1 MSCEKFREQIPEC
14 LAGRLESSARE
25 KLIAHLELCS
35 ACRADMAQIGAV
47 WRGLESLPVAEPDP
61 AMRPRFMEVL
71 EAYQAGMEQGRER
84 TVVGGKSPATSHWWM
99 AGWWPAKAVWQ
110 TALAVVLLVGGGF
123 GEHYLARP
131 RTANPEIATLQA
143 QVENLRQTVA
153 LSMLQDQSSSS
164 RIRGVSY
171 ASQVQRPDSH
181 TEQALLS
188 ALNHDANINVRL
200 RVVDALENLAGH
212 PDIQRALVD
221 SLPLQDSPLVQVAVI
236 DVLTEV
242 NDKAALPALRQLAAD
257 TKTDDA
263 VRQRAAAGVK
273 KLEVS
278 K

>member
-84 TVVGGKSPATSHWWM
+84 TVVDGKSPATSHWWM

>member
-71 EAYQAGMEQGRER
+71 EAYQAGMEQARER
-84 TVVGGKSPATSHWWM
+84 TVVDASPAKSHWWM

-110 TALAVVLLVGGGF
+110 TALAVVLLLGGGF

-171 ASQVQRPDSH
+171 ASQVQRPDSQI
-181 TEQALLS
+181 EQALLS

-200 RVVDALENLAGH
+200 RAVDALENLAGH

-242 NDKAALPALRQLAAD
+242 NGKAALPALRQLAAD
-257 TKTDDA
+257 GKTDDA

>member
-1 MSCEKFREQIPEC
+1 MSCERFREQIPEC
-14 LAGRLESSARE
+14 LAGRLENGARE

-35 ACRADMAQIGAV
+35 ACRADMAEIGTV
-47 WRGLESLPVAEPDP
+47 WRGLESLPVAEPDA
-61 AMRPRFMEVL
+61 AMRSRFVEVL

-84 TVVGGKSPATSHWWM
+84 AVVGGRSHWWM

-110 TALAVVLLVGGGF
+110 TALAVVLLLGGGL
-123 GEHYLARP
+123 GGHYLARP
-131 RTANPEIATLQA
+131 RTAAPEMALLQA

-171 ASQVQRPDSH
+171 ASQVQPPDRQI
-181 TEQALLS
+181 EQALLYTV
-188 ALNHDANINVRL
+188 NHDANVNVRL
-200 RVVDALENLAGH
+200 RAVDALENLAGN

-221 SLPLQDSPLVQVAVI
+221 ALPLQDSPLVEIALI

-242 NDKAALPALRQLAAD
+242 NDKASVPALRQLAEDA
-257 TKTDDA
+257 KADDA

>member
-1 MSCEKFREQIPEC
+1 MSCERFREQIPEC
-14 LAGRLESSARE
+14 LAGRLENGARE

-35 ACRADMAQIGAV
+35 ACRADMAEIGTV
-47 WRGLESLPVAEPDP
+47 WRGLESLPVAEPDA
-61 AMRPRFMEVL
+61 AMRSRFVEVL
-71 EAYQAGMEQGRER
+71 EAYRAGMEQGRER
-84 TVVGGKSPATSHWWM
+84 AVVGGRSHWWM

-110 TALAVVLLVGGGF
+110 TALAVVLLLGGGL
-123 GEHYLARP
+123 GGHYLARP
-131 RTANPEIATLQA
+131 RTAAPEMALLQA

-171 ASQVQRPDSH
+171 ASQVQPPDRQI
-181 TEQALLS
+181 EQALLYT
-188 ALNHDANINVRL
+188 LNHDANVNVRL
-200 RVVDALENLAGH
+200 RAVDALENLAGN

-221 SLPLQDSPLVQVAVI
+221 ALPLQDSPLVEIALI

-242 NDKAALPALRQLAAD
+242 NDKASVPALRQLAEDA
-257 TKTDDA
+257 KADDA

>member
-14 LAGRLESSARE
+14 LAGRLESGARE

-47 WRGLESLPVAEPDP
+47 WRGLELLPVAEPDP

-71 EAYQAGMEQGRER
+71 EAYQAGMEQGRDR
-84 TVVGGKSPATSHWWM
+84 AVVAGVSPNQKHWWM

-110 TALAVVLLVGGGF
+110 TALAMVLLVGGGF

-131 RTANPEIATLQA
+131 RTAAPEIATLQA

-171 ASQVQRPDSH
+171 ASQVQRPDSQI
-181 TEQALLS
+181 EQALLS

-200 RVVDALENLAGH
+200 RAVDALENLAGH
-212 PDIQRALVD
+212 ADIQRALVD

-257 TKTDDA
+257 AKTDDA

-273 KLEVS
+273 KIEVF